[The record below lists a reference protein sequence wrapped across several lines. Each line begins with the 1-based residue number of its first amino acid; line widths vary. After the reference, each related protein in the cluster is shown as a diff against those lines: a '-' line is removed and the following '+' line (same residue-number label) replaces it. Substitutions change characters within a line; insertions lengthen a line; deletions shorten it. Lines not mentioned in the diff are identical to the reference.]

1 MQSLSQHPF
10 ADAVRRYLRARRE
23 PIDLF
28 TAEDV
33 RRSVIETAPKK
44 ERWYLCEVDGC
55 CYAVRISRHDRI
67 ELMGNIFHQH
77 GLPIAA
83 QTRT

>member
-1 MQSLSQHPF
+1 MQPLNQHPF

-23 PIDLF
+23 PLDLF

-33 RRSVIETAPKK
+33 RRSVVETAPKK
-44 ERWYLCEVDGC
+44 ERWYRCEVDGR

-67 ELMGNIFHQH
+67 ELMSNILHEPSLAIDQ
-77 GLPIAA
+77 P
-83 QTRT
+83 RT